1 MFSFETFRD
10 GTKIDVRAIP
20 PGHFSAQSAN
30 CPLRGEPQYMRLS
43 GADFR
48 SAVCFS
54 AACPQLLFITRIKRE
69 WFSSYIKSGAIS
81 PDFKFTNPIHSATIT
96 HNP

>member
-10 GTKIDVRAIP
+10 GTKIGVRAIQAR
-20 PGHFSAQSAN
+20 HFGARSAN
-30 CPLRGEPQYMRLS
+30 RPLRGEPQYMRLS
-43 GADFR
+43 GMCFR

-54 AACPQLLFITRIKRE
+54 ATYPQLLFITRIKRE
-69 WFSSYIKSGAIS
+69 WFSSYIKSGANS